1 VLRID
6 RAVEALGRVV
16 SGKIN
21 SKIISTLLLGLI
33 WSPVC
38 AFTPPLHFKEDT
50 VGFANMTVF
59 EYENGIAHVRRGDSA
74 KQKRYTRRCFVLCRT
89 TMQFKKFAR
98 FDPHAPPL
106 DDQDLANRIRQV
118 TRRAAWHDTLPEDQ
132 RVVFPGYAN
141 FREMSTKRGYIVQR
155 NIGYGWPTY
164 WRIGNGRSLLIQGA
178 GYQEKTHEEL
188 NAVLKRGDLFVAFLT
203 TLPHLRINHAV
214 LVYAKK
220 PGEPTDLDR
229 YFVYDPNHSD
239 GPRELTWSQS
249 ERSFAYQKDWDFV
262 GGNVRVYRIYGK
274 WLQ

>member
-1 VLRID
+1 MTREITSTIVSAVLLSF
-6 RAVEALGRVV
+6 ACAEANAL
-16 SGKIN
+16 
-21 SKIISTLLLGLI
+21 
-33 WSPVC
+33 
-38 AFTPPLHFKEDT
+38 TPPLHFKDDT

-59 EYENGIAHVRRGDSA
+59 EYENGIAHVRRGESA

-106 DDQDLANRIRQV
+106 NDLDLAERIRQV
-118 TRRAAWHDTLPEDQ
+118 TRRAAWRDTLPENE

-141 FREMSTKRGYIVQR
+141 FRELSMKRGYVVQR

-164 WRIGNGRSLLIQGA
+164 WRLSNARTLFETGV
-178 GYQEKTHEEL
+178 GYQEKTHEKL
-188 NAVLKRGDLFVAFLT
+188 NAVLDRGDLFVAFLT

-220 PGEPTDLDR
+220 SDRSLDLDR
-229 YFVYDPNHSD
+229 YLVYDPNHPE
-239 GPRELTWSQS
+239 GPRELIWSNS
-249 ERSFAYQKDWDFV
+249 NRSFAYQKDWDFV
-262 GGNVRVYRIYGK
+262 GGNVRVYRVYGV

>member
-1 VLRID
+1 MT
-6 RAVEALGRVV
+6 GR
-16 SGKIN
+16 
-21 SKIISTLLLGLI
+21 LGLAKI
-33 WSPVC
+33 SFLGLSVIS
-38 AFTPPLHFKEDT
+38 AAAATPPLRFDRDT

-59 EYENGIAHVRRGDSA
+59 EYQNGIAHLRRGESA

-106 DDQDLANRIRQV
+106 DDRDLAKRIRQV
-118 TRRAAWHDTLPEDQ
+118 TRHAAWRDTLPDDQ

-141 FREMSTKRGYIVQR
+141 LRQLSKESGFVLQR

-164 WRIGNGRSLLIQGA
+164 WRLGNARTFFAPGV
-178 GYQEKTHEEL
+178 GYQEKTHEKL

-214 LVYAKK
+214 LIYAEKT
-220 PGEPTDLDR
+220 GGSTGMVR
-229 YFVYDPNHSD
+229 YLVYDTNHPD
-239 GPRELTWSQS
+239 GPRELTWSQRN
-249 ERSFAYQKDWDFV
+249 RSFAYQKDWDFV
-262 GGNVRVYRIYGK
+262 GGNLRVYQLYGM